1 MLQAKVLQHSMSIQ
15 SCGFILFSQA
25 VSSTLKALEYQRTK
39 NIIITFI
46 YCTEDEDREAI
57 KPEPPVWLK

>member
-1 MLQAKVLQHSMSIQ
+1 
-15 SCGFILFSQA
+15 
-25 VSSTLKALEYQRTK
+25 LKALEYQRTK

-57 KPEPPVWLK
+57 KPEPPV